1 MRFASDNIHGASDRV
16 MTALVKANQGTSPAY
31 GQDDE
36 TAQAAD
42 QFSTLFDHP
51 CSVFLLTSGTAA
63 NALALASLM
72 QPRGAVLTHEE
83 SHIANDECGAPEF
96 YSGGGKV
103 IGLKGTGAKL
113 LPETVTA
120 QLARMP
126 AHAVSQVQPQV
137 LSISQATECGLI
149 FQPDEIAAL
158 SAAIRPRGLKLHMDG
173 ARFANAVA
181 ALGCHPSD
189 ITWKAGVDVLSF
201 GGTKNGAFAAE
212 AVIVFDK
219 ALATELP
226 WRRKRSGHTLSKG
239 RFIGAQFNA
248 LLDNDHWLDLAR
260 HANAMAQL
268 LAEGISK
275 MNSVRLA
282 WPVEAN
288 EVFVIMPHH
297 VHQALVKAG
306 SDHRLWTERA
316 LAPEN
321 RLAEGEVIGRFVAA
335 FATQGSQVEALLEAF
350 RKAT

>member
-16 MTALVKANQGTSPAY
+16 MTALVKTNQGTSRAY

-72 QPRGAVLTHEE
+72 QPWGAVLTHEE
-83 SHIANDECGAPEF
+83 SHISNDECGAPEF
-96 YSGGGKV
+96 YSGGAKI

-113 LPETVTA
+113 RPETVVA

-126 AHAVSQVQPQV
+126 AGVVSQVQPQV
-137 LSISQATECGLI
+137 LSISQATECGLVYR
-149 FQPDEIAAL
+149 PDEIATL

-212 AVIVFDK
+212 AVVVFDQ
-219 ALATELP
+219 ALASEIP

-248 LLDNDHWLDLAR
+248 LFGDDHWLGLAQ
-260 HANAMAQL
+260 HANAMATR
-268 LAEGISK
+268 LADGLAK
-275 MNSVRLA
+275 VRNVRLA

-288 EVFVIMPHH
+288 EVFVIMPRH
-297 VHQALVKAG
+297 VHEALVEAG
-306 SDHRLWTERA
+306 SDHRLWTDAA
-316 LAPEN
+316 LDPADP
-321 RLAEGEVIGRFVAA
+321 LSDGVVVGRFVAA
-335 FATQGSQVEALLEAF
+335 FATQNAQVEALLEAF